1 MDFRPAL
8 LRSLTQSGTLGR
20 SVMMSA
26 MDENRPPYSLKA
38 PGSPSAGPPRHLPG
52 RGEFPGLDDHLV
64 EAEITR
70 DEIIGGQ
77 RVVLSP
83 AYEPHATEH
92 SELGYVV
99 RAHVAPGYGAATDL
113 LTRHDEESDFATDTC
128 VRKKGVDPE
137 TGGRFLEELAFEVV
151 SEQKERY
158 VREKAVRMH
167 RRGVR
172 RIFAIWVKDQRVCE
186 WSPESRSWRP
196 LAADSRIED
205 PSLVAPLV
213 VAALLDA
220 AKADDAVVAA
230 LAAKG
235 NPALLQREAAARSE
249 GKAEGE
255 AKGEAKGKI
264 KGEAKGKIKG
274 EAEAILKFLQARGL
288 DVSAAQRQEILRC
301 RDRERLDRW
310 LRRAALAAS
319 VDEVLSES

>member
-1 MDFRPAL
+1 
-8 LRSLTQSGTLGR
+8 
-20 SVMMSA
+20 V
-26 MDENRPPYSLKA
+26 MDENRSPYSLKA
-38 PGSPSAGPPRHLPG
+38 PGSPGVGSPRRLPG

-64 EAEITR
+64 EPEITR

-99 RAHVAPGYGAATDL
+99 RAHVASGYGAATDL

-137 TGGRFLEELAFEVV
+137 TGGRYLEELAFEVV
-151 SEQKERY
+151 SEQKERH
-158 VREKAVRMH
+158 VREKAVRMY

-186 WSPESRSWRP
+186 WSPERRAWRRLEPGSW
-196 LAADSRIED
+196 IED
-205 PSLVAPLV
+205 PCLVAPLA

-220 AKADDAVVAA
+220 AAADNAVAA
-230 LAAKG
+230 ALVAKG

-249 GKAEGE
+249 GEAEGE
-255 AKGEAKGKI
+255 AKGE
-264 KGEAKGKIKG
+264 IKG
-274 EAEAILKFLQARGL
+274 EAEAILKILQARGL
-288 DVSAAQRQEILRC
+288 EVSEARRQEVLHC

-310 LRRAALAAS
+310 LRRAVLASS
-319 VDEVLSES
+319 VGEVLSES